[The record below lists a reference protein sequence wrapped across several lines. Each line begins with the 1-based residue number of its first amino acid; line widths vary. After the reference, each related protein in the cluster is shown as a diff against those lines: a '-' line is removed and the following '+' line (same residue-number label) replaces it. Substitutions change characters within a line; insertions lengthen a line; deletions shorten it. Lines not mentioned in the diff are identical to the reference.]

1 MDPQTILLASKI
13 LLQVVGRVNNMVLIR
28 EFQEANEKYIKK
40 IDALDEKLDSA
51 ILMDLKAMQKC
62 FKDFQKAEAFTSS
75 NLEYIQN
82 TFRKY
87 LGLPLK
93 GTTGGVENRK
103 IVANSYLG
111 LIVIEK
117 MSENPNQILI
127 ARYIFHMFEASPGSG
142 KRSFPA
148 IHEKFFQSICD
159 KIAEQVVMDL
169 KFTEWYRSHWADAG
183 MAELKHL
190 CEILKKYDVSF
201 DITDWKKGATSIPG
215 KAAGALANKTIGP
228 VHIDFSTIIKITE
241 YVRRVSSSVMTQC
254 IMGTVLDRVI
264 YTLKMK
270 MPKYQED
277 MIFRKVR
284 KAAGEYL
291 KTIDKAHV
299 TYLPSAQTSALR

>member
-1 MDPQTILLASKI
+1 M
-13 LLQVVGRVNNMVLIR
+13 
-28 EFQEANEKYIKK
+28 
-40 IDALDEKLDSA
+40 DSA

-62 FKDFQKAEAFTSS
+62 FQDFQKADAFTSS

-93 GTTGGVENRK
+93 GTSGGVENRK

-142 KRSFPA
+142 KQSFPE
-148 IHEKFFQSICD
+148 IHEKFFQPVCD
-159 KIAEQVVMDL
+159 KIAEQAAMDL
-169 KFTEWYRSHWADAG
+169 KFTEWYRSCWADAG
-183 MAELKHL
+183 SAGFKHL
-190 CEILKKYDVSF
+190 CEILRKYDVSF
-201 DITDWKKGATSIPG
+201 DITDWKKGAASIPG
-215 KAAGALANKTIGP
+215 KAAGALANKAIGP
-228 VHIDFSTIIKITE
+228 VHIDFSTILKITE
-241 YVRRVSSSVMTQC
+241 SVKKASSSVMAQC
-254 IMGTVLDRVI
+254 LMDTVLDGVI

-277 MIFRKVR
+277 MIFREVR
-284 KAAGEYL
+284 KAAKEYL
-291 KTIDKAHV
+291 KTIDTAHV
-299 TYLPSAQTSALR
+299 AYLPSVQASP

>member
-13 LLQVVGRVNNMVLIR
+13 LLQVVGQVNNMVLIS
-28 EFQEANEKYIKK
+28 EFQEINEKYIRK

-51 ILMDLKAMQKC
+51 ILMDLTAMQKC
-62 FKDFQKAEAFTSS
+62 FKDFQKADAFTSS

-117 MSENPNQILI
+117 MSAKPNQVLI

-142 KRSFPA
+142 KRSFPE
-148 IHEKFFQSICD
+148 IHKEFFQSICD
-159 KIAEQVVMDL
+159 NVAEQIVMDL
-169 KFTEWYRSHWADAG
+169 KFTEWYCFYWADAG
-183 MAELKHL
+183 MTELKHL

-201 DITDWKKGATSIPG
+201 DITDWKEGATSIPG
-215 KAAGALANKTIGP
+215 KAAGILANKAIGP

-241 YVRRVSSSVMTQC
+241 YVRRISSSVTTRC
-254 IMGTVLDRVI
+254 IMGTVLDGVIRV
-264 YTLKMK
+264 LKMK

-277 MIFRKVR
+277 VIFREVR

-299 TYLPSAQTSALR
+299 LYLPSAQTSP